1 MHCTA
6 HMTIAHDDR
15 VSRVHSGLHCD
26 DRDVFL
32 SYVLRADPTVQS
44 TARMMIAA
52 VAQWVAPLCNF
63 VARVIIAWQHP

>member
-1 MHCTA
+1 MYDVDVSQKKNE
-6 HMTIAHDDR
+6 HDNR

-52 VAQWVAPLCNF
+52 VAYAQWVAL
-63 VARVIIAWQHP
+63 